1 MPRFIMGAA
10 LTALLPII
18 IAVAVITFGSGAQ
31 ERVLNL
37 FLINLILVVGLQVF
51 MGNSN
56 IVNLG
61 HISFMGIA
69 GYAAAILTI
78 PVAIKR
84 TIIPNAPLGM
94 ATFQLGPIEGAVVA
108 ILLAMLI
115 ALIVGIVIVRES
127 GISATIL
134 TLALLVIVHTILAN
148 WVDLTRGMRALYGV
162 PMTVNTWSILAL
174 TVAVIFFGRWFRDS
188 SIGLQLRASGESL
201 IAAESSGVNVRLLRL
216 VAWVLSSGVIAL
228 GGVLYVYLIGSVSPK
243 SFYFDTTLL
252 TLAMLILG
260 GMNSISGAV
269 IGVVVVTAG
278 FEIMRYFE
286 SSPVIFGFKL
296 PEFLGLTGFF
306 LGLIIVLSM
315 ALRPKGVVGT
325 EELDDIV
332 ERISVR
338 GSGTCAPT
346 FKECPDPDEST

>member
-1 MPRFIMGAA
+1 MSRSLRGAA
-10 LTALLPII
+10 LTALLPIV
-18 IAVAVITFGSGAQ
+18 IAILVVAFGSGAQ
-31 ERVLNL
+31 ERILNL
-37 FLINLILVVGLQVF
+37 FLINVILVIGLQVF

-56 IVNLG
+56 VVNLG

-69 GYAAAILTI
+69 GYMAAILSI
-78 PVAIKR
+78 PVAIKK
-84 TIIPNAPLGM
+84 TIIPNAPFAL
-94 ATFQLGPIEGAVVA
+94 ATFQLGPVEAAVLAV
-108 ILLAMLI
+108 LVAMLI

-148 WVDLTRGMRALYGV
+148 WVELTRGMRALYGV
-162 PMTVNTWSILAL
+162 PMTINTWLVLAV
-174 TVAVIFFGRWFRDS
+174 TVAVIFLGRWFRDS
-188 SIGLQLRASGESL
+188 SVGLQLRASGESL

-216 VAWVLSSGVIAL
+216 VAWVLSAGVVAV

-269 IGVVVVTAG
+269 IGVIVVTAG

-286 SSPVIFGFKL
+286 SSPVILGVKL

-315 ALRPKGVVGT
+315 ALRPKGMVGT
-325 EELDDIV
+325 
-332 ERISVR
+332 
-338 GSGTCAPT
+338 
-346 FKECPDPDEST
+346 DEIDEVVLRKRR

>member
-1 MPRFIMGAA
+1 MTEMSRSLRGAA
-10 LTALLPII
+10 LTALLPIV
-18 IAVAVITFGSGAQ
+18 IAILVVAFGSGAQ
-31 ERVLNL
+31 ERILNL
-37 FLINLILVVGLQVF
+37 FLINVILVIGLQVF

-56 IVNLG
+56 VVNLG

-69 GYAAAILTI
+69 GYMAAILSI
-78 PVAIKR
+78 PVAIKK
-84 TIIPNAPLGM
+84 TIIPNAPFAL
-94 ATFQLGPIEGAVVA
+94 ATFQLGPVEAAVLAV
-108 ILLAMLI
+108 LVAMLI

-148 WVDLTRGMRALYGV
+148 WVELTRGMRALYGV
-162 PMTVNTWSILAL
+162 PMTINTWLVLAV
-174 TVAVIFFGRWFRDS
+174 TVAVIFLGRWFRDS
-188 SIGLQLRASGESL
+188 SVGLQLRASGESL

-216 VAWVLSSGVIAL
+216 VAWVLSAGVVAV

-269 IGVVVVTAG
+269 IGVIVVTAG

-286 SSPVIFGFKL
+286 SSPVILGVKL

-315 ALRPKGVVGT
+315 ALRPKGMVGT
-325 EELDDIV
+325 
-332 ERISVR
+332 
-338 GSGTCAPT
+338 
-346 FKECPDPDEST
+346 DEIDEVVLRKRR

>member
-1 MPRFIMGAA
+1 MIRIPGFIKGAA

-18 IAVAVITFGSGAQ
+18 IAILVVTFGSGAQ
-31 ERVLNL
+31 ERILNL
-37 FLINLILVVGLQVF
+37 FLINLILVVGLQIF

-78 PVAIKR
+78 PVAIKK
-84 TIIPNAPLGM
+84 TIIPNAPFGL
-94 ATFQLGPIEGAVVA
+94 ATFQLGPVEGAILA
-108 ILLAMLI
+108 ILLAMLV
-115 ALIVGIVIVRES
+115 ALIVGFVIVRES

-148 WVDLTRGMRALYGV
+148 WVELTRGMRALYGV
-162 PMTVNTWSILAL
+162 PMTLNTWMVLIVAI
-174 TVAVIFFGRWFRDS
+174 AVIFFGRWFRDS
-188 SIGLQLRASGESL
+188 PPGLQLRASGESL
-201 IAAESSGVNVRLLRL
+201 VAAESMGVNVRLLRL
-216 VAWVLSSGVIAL
+216 VAWVLSAGVVAA
-228 GGVLYVYLIGSVSPK
+228 GGVLYVYLIGSISPK

-269 IGVVVVTAG
+269 IGVIIVTAG

-286 SSPVIFGFKL
+286 SSPIIFGVKL

-315 ALRPKGVVGT
+315 ALRPKGMVGSDEIDET
-325 EELDDIV
+325 LQ
-332 ERISVR
+332 RK
-338 GSGTCAPT
+338 SG
-346 FKECPDPDEST
+346 